1 MATKRVEAIVS
12 GRVQG
17 VGFRYFAA
25 HVADRLGV
33 VGTVRNTHDGQIEA
47 VVEGDEEAL
56 GRFLAE
62 LRKGPAKAEVTGLHT
77 SWSDAGGEFS
87 KFEAIS

>member
-1 MATKRVEAIVS
+1 MMTKRVQAVVS

-17 VGFRYFAA
+17 VGYRYFAA

-33 VGTVRNTHDGQIEA
+33 VGTVRNVGDSQVEA
-47 VVEGDEEAL
+47 VAEGDEEAL

-62 LRKGPAKAEVTGLHT
+62 LRKGPAKAEVTGL
-77 SWSDAGGEFS
+77 SAVWSDAGGEFS
-87 KFEAIS
+87 RFEAIC